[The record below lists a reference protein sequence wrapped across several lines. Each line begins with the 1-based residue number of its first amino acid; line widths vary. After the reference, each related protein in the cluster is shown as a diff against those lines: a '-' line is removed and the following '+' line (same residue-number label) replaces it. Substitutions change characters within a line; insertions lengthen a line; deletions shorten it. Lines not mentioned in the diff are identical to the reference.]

1 MARMLVHAG
10 FHKTGTTSVQRMLA
24 HDKRALSRETHV
36 FLRSHM
42 VAVCESARA
51 FSASRDNLDL
61 LAFTYELSEFLQK
74 LDMTDGKHVCLSSE
88 DLLGHM
94 PGRRKLMTYDA
105 APILMKAFVHTV
117 ERVMPDPPELTFYF
131 STRGADDWLKSCH
144 TQHLRAVRMKQ
155 SLDEYKQGY
164 AESARL
170 DKIVD
175 MVRLAVAPHRVEAT
189 ALEQCKDTPLGPLTP
204 ILDLLD
210 ISSDLR
216 GRLRPL
222 PAANVSLPDTLRE
235 EFLRINQSD
244 LSYDEARRAK
254 QVVRRKWDRKRRKAN
269 G

>member
-24 HDKRALSRETHV
+24 HNKRALSSEVHV

-61 LAFTYELSEFLQK
+61 LAFTYELSEFVQK
-74 LDMTDGKHVCLSSE
+74 LDLTDGKHVCLSSE

-94 PGRRKLMTYDA
+94 PGRRKLMAYDA

-117 ERVMPDPPELTFYF
+117 ERVMPEPPELVFYF
-131 STRGADDWLKSCH
+131 STRNADGWLESCH
-144 TQHLRAVRMKQ
+144 MQHLRAVRMTL
-155 SLDEYKQGY
+155 SLQEYKQAY
-164 AESARL
+164 ADSARL
-170 DKIVD
+170 DRIVD
-175 MVRLAVAPHRVEAT
+175 MVRLAVAPHRAEAV

-210 ISSDLR
+210 ISPELR
-216 GRLRPL
+216 RSQRSSG
-222 PAANVSLPDTLRE
+222 
-235 EFLRINQSD
+235 
-244 LSYDEARRAK
+244 
-254 QVVRRKWDRKRRKAN
+254 
-269 G
+269 